1 MAIERDMT
9 EEELLDVVKATTI
22 ISTDCAKKLKKLK
35 EKLDK
40 QKEGRM
46 GKEERA
52 AKPRKEEER

>member
-22 ISTDCAKKLKKLK
+22 ISTDSADKLKKVK

-46 GKEERA
+46 GKEERGTSY
-52 AKPRKEEER
+52 

>member
-22 ISTDCAKKLKKLK
+22 ISTDSAEKLKKVK

-40 QKEGRM
+40 QKDGRM
-46 GKEERA
+46 EKEEKKAR
-52 AKPRKEEER
+52 PREDEER

>member
-22 ISTDCAKKLKKLK
+22 ISTDSADKLKKVK

-52 AKPRKEEER
+52 AKPREEKER

>member
-22 ISTDCAKKLKKLK
+22 IATDSADKLKKVK

-40 QKEGRM
+40 QKDGRM
-46 GKEERA
+46 EKEEKNAR
-52 AKPRKEEER
+52 PREDEER

>member
-1 MAIERDMT
+1 MTIERDMT

-22 ISTDCAKKLKKLK
+22 ISTDSADKLKKVK

-52 AKPRKEEER
+52 AKPREEEER

>member
-22 ISTDCAKKLKKLK
+22 ISTDSADKLKKVK

-40 QKEGRM
+40 QKDGRM
-46 GKEERA
+46 GKEERE
-52 AKPRKEEER
+52 PRPREEEER

>member
-22 ISTDCAKKLKKLK
+22 ISTDSADKLKKVK

-40 QKEGRM
+40 QKDGRM
-46 GKEERA
+46 EKEERNA
-52 AKPRKEEER
+52 RSREDEER

>member
-22 ISTDCAKKLKKLK
+22 ISTDSADKLKKVK

-40 QKEGRM
+40 QKDGRM
-46 GKEERA
+46 GKEEKSAR
-52 AKPRKEEER
+52 PREDEER

>member
-22 ISTDCAKKLKKLK
+22 ISTDSADKLKKVK

-46 GKEERA
+46 GKEKRA
-52 AKPRKEEER
+52 AKPREEEER